1 MQENRIKITWYG
13 TASVRITIGSSQ
25 LLIDPFFPFSDS
37 SVKVPADAYDG
48 CSNILVSHGHFDHI
62 GSIKEIV
69 RDDTAV
75 YCTKAPYQT
84 LCRKGVS
91 ENNLHLISTGDVFS
105 IGKFRITA
113 YNGKH
118 IKLSAWDCIKKAF
131 SKRIMQNRKGICGKL
146 KKITSCL
153 EKKETLC
160 YLIEACGKRILV
172 LGSLALADN
181 VNYPTDADIAFF
193 PYQYSDDIFSI
204 ASSVFEKLKPKAVLL
219 THFDDTFPPFS
230 TETDTSEIEEQLKRY
245 AAVYKLRNGGSVEI

>member
-1 MQENRIKITWYG
+1 MQEKRVKITWYG
-13 TASVRITIGSSQ
+13 TASVRLTAGSSQ
-25 LLIDPFFPFSDS
+25 LLIDPFFPFADS
-37 SVKVPADAYDG
+37 SVKVPADAYEG

-62 GSIKEIV
+62 GSIKDLV

-91 ENNLHLISTGDVFS
+91 RNNLHLISVGDVFS
-105 IGKFRITA
+105 IGEFRITA

-118 IKLSAWDCIKKAF
+118 IKLSGWDCIKKAF
-131 SKRIMQNRKGICGKL
+131 SKRVLQNRKGIWGKL

-160 YLIEACGKRILV
+160 YLIETCGKRILI

-181 VNYPTDADIAFF
+181 ENYPTGADIVFF
-193 PYQYSDDIFSI
+193 PYQDSEDIF
-204 ASSVFEKLKPKAVLL
+204 AAALSVFERLNPKAVLL

-230 TETDTSEIEEQLKRY
+230 TETDTSDIEEHLKKN
-245 AAVYKLRNGGSVEI
+245 AAVYKLSHGGSVEL